1 MPRRIITSITAI
13 VLAVGLGCVA
23 TAQEERQPADT
34 VITDANGD
42 RFEVASPFVVAPIT
56 TSTVEATTTTV
67 EATTTT
73 AAPTT
78 TTEPPTTTT
87 TLPPT
92 TTSSTTTT
100 TAPPAANGCAPG
112 WFPIDGQTW
121 WWQPSFGG
129 DREMNSRHLHVGGC
143 IPHRTTTLSG
153 TVDFDLV
160 VKMHNNPGTVY
171 YLAVVFK
178 TDSMEQSYSVN
189 PGWKCPTVDCTF
201 TYRMSL
207 PMSNFDKAGLQ
218 EIRFRASD
226 RQADLG
232 TELRASVNTQAII
245 ANGKTVNPIDRQPY
259 LRGKGWYTDF
269 LYCEADYRTDQT
281 PIPTAPV
288 SGVWTPTLRQVDHD
302 AGDAPLTRHTV
313 RVDANIHGGHLGTFL
328 VDGPGEREGPLAIDT
343 TLLTNGDHKLMVHSE
358 CETSEGVNSGVL
370 VVPFTVNN

>member
-1 MPRRIITSITAI
+1 MIAKAALAALLVLGGGT
-13 VLAVGLGCVA
+13 VLA
-23 TAQEERQPADT
+23 QERKPPDT
-34 VITDANGD
+34 LITDANGD
-42 RFEVASPFVVAPIT
+42 TFEVASPFVTTPIT
-56 TSTVEATTTTV
+56 T
-67 EATTTT
+67 TTTT
-73 AAPTT
+73 AVPTTTTEAPTT
-78 TTEPPTTTT
+78 TT
-87 TLPPT
+87 
-92 TTSSTTTT
+92 STTTT
-100 TAPPAANGCAPG
+100 TAPPTTTTTIAPTTTAAPPATNGCKPG
-112 WFPIDGQTW
+112 WYPIEGQTW
-121 WWQPSFGG
+121 WWEPAFGG
-129 DREMNSRHLHVGGC
+129 DEEMNARHLHVGGC

-201 TYRMSL
+201 TRRISL

-245 ANGKTVNPIDRQPY
+245 DNGKTVNPIDRQPY

-269 LYCEADYRTDQT
+269 LYCEADYRTDIT
-281 PIPTAPV
+281 PMPTGPV
-288 SGVWTPTLRQVDHD
+288 SGTWTPVLRQVNHN

-313 RVDANIHGGHLGTFL
+313 RVDPNIHGGHSGTFL
-328 VDGPGEREGPLAIDT
+328 VDAPGQREGPLAIDT
-343 TLLTNGDHKLMVHSE
+343 TRLSNGDHKLMIHSE
-358 CETSEGVNSGVL
+358 CETSEGINGGVL
-370 VVPFTVNN
+370 LVPFSVAN